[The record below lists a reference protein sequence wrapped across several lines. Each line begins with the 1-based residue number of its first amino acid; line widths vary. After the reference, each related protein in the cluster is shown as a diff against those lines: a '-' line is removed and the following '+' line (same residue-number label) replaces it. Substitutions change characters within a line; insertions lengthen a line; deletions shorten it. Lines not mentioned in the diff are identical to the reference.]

1 VIAVDVGRAQLHERL
16 RADPRVTVL
25 DGVNAR
31 SLAPDLLPYRAG
43 FVTADVSFISL
54 RTVLPAV
61 VGCLAERWRG
71 VVLVKPQFEAGRD
84 RVRKGVVREPEVH
97 AEVLRDVAEA
107 ARALGV
113 TVLGV
118 CDSSLPGPAGNR
130 EFLMELASEG
140 HPQTTDQDVDLDRA
154 IRHAVG
160 SR

>member
-1 VIAVDVGRAQLHERL
+1 M
-16 RADPRVTVL
+16 
-25 DGVNAR
+25 
-31 SLAPDLLPYRAG
+31 
-43 FVTADVSFISL
+43 SFISL

-97 AEVLRDVAEA
+97 AEVLHDVASA

>member
-1 VIAVDVGRAQLHERL
+1 M
-16 RADPRVTVL
+16 
-25 DGVNAR
+25 
-31 SLAPDLLPYRAG
+31 
-43 FVTADVSFISL
+43 
-54 RTVLPAV
+54 LPAV

-84 RVRKGVVREPEVH
+84 RVRKGVVRDPAVH
-97 AEVLRDVAEA
+97 DAVLRDVAA
-107 ARALGV
+107 AAGALGV

-130 EFLMELASEG
+130 EFLMELASAG
-140 HPQTTDQDVDLDRA
+140 HPPTTDKDVDLDRA